1 MKRIEKNFRNSMPVT
16 NSVTKQAVALQ
27 SVINLVAFRPNT
39 LLLPPNPAETVVS
52 KFAKMGLII
61 RVTKT
66 VQN

>member
-1 MKRIEKNFRNSMPVT
+1 MKRIENNFRNSMPVT

-39 LLLPPNPAETVVS
+39 LLLPPNLAETVVS